1 MIFRAELSQNRQFR
15 IIFENQAPNPV
26 RHSRKLPHGSMKKRF
41 FALKRRAEAW
51 NSGFNFY
58 MTIMLTRQQ

>member
-26 RHSRKLPHGSMKKRF
+26 RNSRKLPHGSMKKSFFCSKASHGSMKKRF
-41 FALKRRAEAW
+41 FALKRRAEA
-51 NSGFNFY
+51 
-58 MTIMLTRQQ
+58 

>member
-26 RHSRKLPHGSMKKRF
+26 RNSRKLPHGNAKKEIFCPKVSRGSMKKRF
-41 FALKRRAEAW
+41 FALKRRAEA
-51 NSGFNFY
+51 
-58 MTIMLTRQQ
+58 